1 MGYVSTIDIFVT
13 SLNINFLF
21 HPPTDFKKQPV
32 PYYKGT
38 PVFPMDEFLENFHT
52 ASELPENRNKIFG
65 NWLKTIPKK
74 DPFVSFSC

>member
-38 PVFPMDEFLENFHT
+38 PVFPMDEFSEHFHT
-52 ASELPENRNKIFG
+52 ASDTHTHPPSGLVSENMVALF
-65 NWLKTIPKK
+65 
-74 DPFVSFSC
+74 F